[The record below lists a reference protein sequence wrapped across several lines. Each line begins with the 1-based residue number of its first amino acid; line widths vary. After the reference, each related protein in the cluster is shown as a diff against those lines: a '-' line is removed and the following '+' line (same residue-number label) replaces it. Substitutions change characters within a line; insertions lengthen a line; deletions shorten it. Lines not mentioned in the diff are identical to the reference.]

1 MRTILGKNENNHAGT
16 RVSNASIVDGI
27 RDEIS
32 DGFSDSIA
40 LPEDRP
46 TRSVIDNALWLIGII
61 EELGDK
67 RDGELLR
74 GLQAWPSNNCTIELG
89 DRVSAGTQYILEAGS
104 NGVSGFV
111 RTGGDTVHIG
121 PTSSVSAIK
130 PLLAE
135 WYEVASGMRAERCA
149 NAAKSG

>member
-1 MRTILGKNENNHAGT
+1 MRTILGKNENNHEGT
-16 RVSNASIVDGI
+16 RVSTVSIVDGI

-40 LPEDRP
+40 LPEEKP
-46 TRSVIDNALWLIGII
+46 TSRSVTNALWLIGII
-61 EELGDK
+61 EGLDDK
-67 RDGELLR
+67 CDDNGDGELLR

-89 DRVSAGTQYILEAGS
+89 DRVDEGTQYILEAGDK
-104 NGVSGFV
+104 GVSGFV
-111 RTGGDTVHIG
+111 RTGGDTVHIC

-135 WYEVASGMRAERCA
+135 WYEVAYGMRAE
-149 NAAKSG
+149 